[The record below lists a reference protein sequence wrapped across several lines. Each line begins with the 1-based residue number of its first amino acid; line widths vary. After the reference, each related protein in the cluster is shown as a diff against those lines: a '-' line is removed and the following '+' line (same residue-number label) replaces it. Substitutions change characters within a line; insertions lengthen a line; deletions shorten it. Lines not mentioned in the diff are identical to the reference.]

1 MNGLLKSITRIKIRG
16 ITLQDIKITKPTFKK
31 CESEWFNYYKTI
43 KEIKLLEDAILHPFV
58 EEPDD
63 PTVVKGANSV
73 RDIGDPTGNSAA
85 RLTRHKQLNYLR
97 EIASAIETVYN
108 ELPKDHQRLIHT
120 RYWSKTRLN
129 WNEIAERCYVSK
141 RQAMRW
147 RDSIIIATVEV
158 LGWR

>member
-1 MNGLLKSITRIKIRG
+1 ML
-16 ITLQDIKITKPTFKK
+16 DINITKPTFKK
-31 CESEWFNYYKTI
+31 TEAEWFNYHKTVR
-43 KEIKLLEDAILHPFV
+43 EIKLLEEAIMHPFE

-63 PTVVKGANSV
+63 PTIVKGATSV
-73 RDIGDPTGNSAA
+73 RDVGSPTEITAI

-108 ELPKDHQRLIHT
+108 ELPADHKRLVRV
-120 RYWSKTRLN
+120 RYWAREDYK
-129 WNEIAERCYVSK
+129 WDDIAGKCNVSR

-147 RDSIIIATVEV
+147 RDAIVLATIEV